1 MHQTYEKVICIL
13 LCAALAAGLLAGCGR
28 SDPPDGEQATVPTE
42 ETVAAT
48 EETTPAETTAPAEE
62 TEPET
67 TAEPEETTFSAPT
80 EEPTEEP
87 TEPEASVPYLE
98 TVKRPDQPI
107 FDGPGYDYGYVG
119 TVEVAGV
126 YTIMEERRDYEG
138 NLWGRLK
145 SGLGWIDLTDS
156 RAAEAMQIPVS
167 AGFADDRLLK
177 SGNYHECVAD
187 TSEYAVKIA
196 FRAYE
201 TLTDVTFSS
210 LQFDGE
216 EYVVAEGLCSLPE
229 LTPDQ
234 PLVVWVSFPGD
245 MSCYGLAF
253 KDSDGVFHRYTVSIS
268 GRNGTIVFVEA
279 DS

>member
-13 LCAALAAGLLAGCGR
+13 LCAALAAGLLTGCGR
-28 SDPPDGEQATVPTE
+28 SDPPAGEQETISTE
-42 ETVAAT
+42 ETAAAAK
-48 EETTPAETTAPAEE
+48 ETTPIETTAPAEE
-62 TEPET
+62 TK
-67 TAEPEETTFSAPT
+67 PEETTEPVPT
-80 EEPTEEP
+80 EEPTEAA
-87 TEPEASVPYLE
+87 TEPEASIPYLE
-98 TVKRPDQPI
+98 SVKRPDQPI

-119 TVEVAGV
+119 TVEEAGV
-126 YTIMEERRDYEG
+126 YTILEEQWDYEG

-177 SGNYHECVAD
+177 SGNYHECIAD
-187 TSEYAVKIA
+187 TSEYTVKIA

-216 EYVVAEGLCSLPE
+216 EFVVAEGLCSLPE
-229 LTPDQ
+229 LTQDQ

-253 KDSDGVFHRYTVSIS
+253 KDSDGIFHRYTVSIS
-268 GRNGTIVFVEA
+268 GRNGTIVFMEA